1 MHATSRLALALASL
15 AIVLG
20 AASATAQDY
29 PTRPIKIIVP
39 QGPGSGADVVS
50 RMLAES
56 MTRELGQA
64 VVVENKPGANGIIAS
79 SLVVKEPPDGYTLLQ
94 TSVSLVSFN
103 QFLYKN
109 VPFDP
114 IRDFTFVAPIADA
127 SFAVVVSNK
136 SGIKTWQEFLARAKA
151 NPDVITYGSAGS
163 GNSTHLYAEMIAK
176 QNGIKLR
183 HIPYKGSSQA
193 LLAVVSGEVDLMVV
207 PTVVGA
213 GQITAG
219 DKVVPLAQSG
229 LVRSPQLPNVP
240 LLKDLAPN
248 VPPLPGWYALVGPAK
263 MDPKVVERLA
273 AAVNKFLADPA
284 AQAKLRTLFVEPI
297 PGSPAGIQKRGE
309 TEAQVW
315 GGLIRDLK
323 IQAE

>member
-1 MHATSRLALALASL
+1 MTRKLLACLLAATSLAL
-15 AIVLG
+15 G
-20 AASATAQDY
+20 AQDF
-29 PTRPIKIIVP
+29 PTKPIKIVIP

-79 SLVVKEPPDGYTLLQ
+79 QLVLKEPPDGYTLFQ

-103 QFLYKN
+103 QFLYKD

-114 IRDFTFVAPIADA
+114 LRSFTFIAPIADA
-127 SFAVVVSNK
+127 SFAVVASNK
-136 SGIKTWQEFLARAKA
+136 SGIRSWQDFITRARAR
-151 NPDVITYGSAGS
+151 PDEVTYGSAGI

-183 HIPYKGSSQA
+183 HIPYKGSSPA
-193 LLAVVSGEVDLMVV
+193 LLAVVSGEVDIMVV

-219 DKVVPLAQSG
+219 DKLVTLAQSG
-229 LVRSPQLPNVP
+229 DVKSPQLPNTP

-263 MDPKVVERLA
+263 MDPRIVNRLA

-297 PGSPAGIQKRGE
+297 PGTPAGIQKRGE
-309 TEAQVW
+309 QEAQVW
-315 GGLIRDLK
+315 GALIKELK

>member
-1 MHATSRLALALASL
+1 MKQVFRAALAAAFALLPLAS
-15 AIVLG
+15 
-20 AASATAQDY
+20 SAQEY
-29 PTRPIKIIVP
+29 PTRPIKIVVP

-56 MTRELGQA
+56 MTKELGQA
-64 VVVENKPGANGIIAS
+64 VIVENKPGANGIIAS
-79 SLVVKEPPDGYTLLQ
+79 SLVLKEPPDGYTLLQ

-103 QFLYKN
+103 QFLYKS

-114 IRDFTFVAPIADA
+114 LRDFTFIAPIADA

-136 SGIKTWQEFLARAKA
+136 SGIKTWQELMARAKA
-151 NPDVITYGSAGS
+151 KPDEVTYGSAGL

-176 QNGIKLR
+176 QNGLKLR
-183 HIPYKGSSQA
+183 HIPYKGSSPA
-193 LLAVVSGEVDLMVV
+193 LMAVVSGEIDVMVV
-207 PTVVGA
+207 PTVVAA

-219 DKVVPLAQSG
+219 DKLVPLAQSG
-229 LVRSPQLPNVP
+229 DVKNPQLANVP
-240 LLKDLAPN
+240 LLKELAPN

-263 MDPKVVERLA
+263 MDPKVVQKLA

-297 PGSPAGIQKRGE
+297 PGTPAGIQKRGE
-309 TEAQVW
+309 QEAQVW
-315 GGLIRDLK
+315 GTLIRELK
-323 IQAE
+323 IQPE

>member
-1 MHATSRLALALASL
+1 MTRRLLACLALAASFS
-15 AIVLG
+15 V
-20 AASATAQDY
+20 SAQDF
-29 PTRPIKIIVP
+29 PARPIKIVVP

-56 MTRELGQA
+56 MTRDLGQA

-79 SLVVKEPPDGYTLLQ
+79 SLVLKEPPDGYTLLQ

-103 QFLYKN
+103 QFLYRN

-114 IRDFTFVAPIADA
+114 LRDFTFIAPIADA

-136 SGIKTWQEFLARAKA
+136 SGIKSWQELVARAKA
-151 NPDVITYGSAGS
+151 KPDEVTYGSAGL

-176 QNGIKLR
+176 QNGLKLR
-183 HIPYKGSSQA
+183 HIPYKGSSPA
-193 LLAVVSGEVDLMVV
+193 LLAVVSGEVDMMVV
-207 PTVVGA
+207 PTVVAA

-219 DKVVPLAQSG
+219 DKMVTLAQSG
-229 LVRSPQLPNVP
+229 EVKSPQLPNVP

-263 MDPKVVERLA
+263 MDPKVVQKLA
-273 AAVNKFLADPA
+273 ASVNKFLADPA

-297 PGSPAGIQKRGE
+297 PGTPAGIQKRGE
-309 TEAQVW
+309 NEAQVW
-315 GGLIRDLK
+315 GGLIKELK

>member
-1 MHATSRLALALASL
+1 MKKLFAILAAAACLAA
-15 AIVLG
+15 V
-20 AASATAQDY
+20 AQDY

-50 RMLAES
+50 RMLAET

-79 SLVVKEPPDGYTLLQ
+79 TLVQKEAPDGYILLQ

-103 QFLYKN
+103 QFLYKD

-127 SFAVVVSNK
+127 SFAVVVSIK
-136 SGIKTWQEFLARAKA
+136 SGIRTWQEFIARAKS
-151 NPDVITYGSAGS
+151 NPDSITYGSAGA
-163 GNSTHLYAEMIAK
+163 GNSTHLYAEMIAR

-219 DKVVPLAQSG
+219 DKLVTLAQSG
-229 LVRSPQLPNVP
+229 LVKSPQLQNVP

-248 VPPLPGWYALVGPAK
+248 VPPLPGWYALVGPPK
-263 MDPKVVERLA
+263 MDPKVVEKLA

-284 AQAKLRTLFVEPI
+284 AQSKLRTLFVEPI
-297 PGSPAGIQKRGE
+297 PGTPAGIQKRGE
-309 TEAQVW
+309 NEAAVW

-323 IQAE
+323 IQAD

>member
-1 MHATSRLALALASL
+1 MRHTLRASL
-15 AIVLG
+15 A
-20 AASATAQDY
+20 AAFIAMLPFASPAQDY
-29 PTRPIKIIVP
+29 PTRPIKIVVP

-56 MTRELGQA
+56 MTKEFGQA

-79 SLVVKEPPDGYTLLQ
+79 QLVQKEAADGYTLLQ

-114 IRDFTFVAPIADA
+114 IRDFTFIAPIADA
-127 SFAVVVSNK
+127 SFAVVASNK
-136 SGIKTWQEFLARAKA
+136 SGIKTWQDFLARAKA
-151 NPDVITYGSAGS
+151 NPDGVTYGSAGL

-176 QNGIKLR
+176 QNGLKLR
-183 HIPYKGSSQA
+183 HIPYKGSSPA
-193 LLAVVSGEVDLMVV
+193 LMAVVSGEIDVMVV
-207 PTVVGA
+207 PTVVAA

-219 DKVVPLAQSG
+219 DKLVPLAQSG
-229 LVRSPQLPNVP
+229 DVKNPQLANVP
-240 LLKDLAPN
+240 LLKELAPN

-263 MDPKVVERLA
+263 MDPKVVQKLA

-297 PGSPAGIQKRGE
+297 PGTPAGIQKRGE
-309 TEAQVW
+309 QEAQVW
-315 GGLIRDLK
+315 GTLIRELK
-323 IQAE
+323 IQPE

>member
-1 MHATSRLALALASL
+1 MTRKLLACLLATASFALA
-15 AIVLG
+15 
-20 AASATAQDY
+20 AQEF
-29 PTRPIKIIVP
+29 PTKPIKIVVP

-56 MTRELGQA
+56 MSRDLGQP

-79 SLVVKEPPDGYTLLQ
+79 QLVQKEAADGYTLLQ

-114 IRDFTFVAPIADA
+114 LRDFTFVAPIADA
-127 SFAVVVSNK
+127 SFAVVASNK
-136 SGIKTWQEFLARAKA
+136 SGIKSWQDFIARAKA
-151 NPDVITYGSAGS
+151 KPDEITYGSAGL

-176 QNGIKLR
+176 QNGLKLR

-193 LLAVVSGEVDLMVV
+193 LMAVVSGEIDVMVV
-207 PTVVGA
+207 PTVVAA

-219 DKVVPLAQSG
+219 DKLVPLAQSG
-229 LVRSPQLPNVP
+229 DVKNPQLANVP
-240 LLKDLAPN
+240 LLKELAPN

-263 MDPKVVERLA
+263 MDAKVVQKLA
-273 AAVNKFLADPA
+273 AAVNRFLADPA

-297 PGSPAGIQKRGE
+297 PGTPAGIQKRGE
-309 TEAQVW
+309 NEAQVW
-315 GGLIRDLK
+315 GGLIKELK
-323 IQAE
+323 IQPE